1 MGYARWSFTARGAT
15 PLPVIVRAAGCVC
28 RGSGRQRPDQ
38 ADAAGD
44 DHGLHEFQLGRLTDV
59 PAHPT
64 EPWGDSMKRW
74 NERYPTWR
82 YGRPETFQY
91 HAVQAWRVFLSKRP
105 LDGDGDATQ
114 TVSGAGWRKGKK
126 LKRPGD
132 FSRTPA

>member
-1 MGYARWSFTARGAT
+1 MK
-15 PLPVIVRAAGCVC
+15 
-28 RGSGRQRPDQ
+28 
-38 ADAAGD
+38 DAAMPRKVASP
-44 DHGLHEFQLGRLTDV
+44 GLHVDGAEKVVSAHEFQLGRLTDV